1 MLLRHFTVTYDPRIR
16 GSLNPVVREFW
27 DVKVGS
33 MKKFLG
39 SVLMIAAGVGGFLWW
54 KRKQVIVA
62 NEVAADPWPAAVA
75 SPAVAS
81 PDVVSPDAASAV
93 VAQTQV
99 PTETGTPKIAPA
111 AKKAEAK
118 KAAVKKPAAKKPA
131 AKKATPKPP
140 RPSEPKPE

>member
-75 SPAVAS
+75 SP
-81 PDVVSPDAASAV
+81 DVE
-93 VAQTQV
+93 QTQA
-99 PTETGTPKIAPA
+99 PTGTGTPEVAPA
-111 AKKAEAK
+111 AKKAAAK
-118 KAAVKKPAAKKPA
+118 KAPVKKSAAKKP
-131 AKKATPKPP
+131 TPKPP
-140 RPSEPKPE
+140 RPSEPKPQ

>member
-1 MLLRHFTVTYDPRIR
+1 
-16 GSLNPVVREFW
+16 
-27 DVKVGS
+27 

-62 NEVAADPWPAAVA
+62 NEVAADPWPAAVG
-75 SPAVAS
+75 SS
-81 PDVVSPDAASAV
+81 PDV
-93 VAQTQV
+93 AQAQA
-99 PTETGTPKIAPA
+99 PTDTGTPKVAPA
-111 AKKAEAK
+111 AKKVEAK
-118 KAAVKKPAAKKPA
+118 KAPVKKSA

>member
-16 GSLNPVVREFW
+16 GPLNLVVREFW

-39 SVLMIAAGVGGFLWW
+39 SVLMIASGVGGFLWW

-75 SPAVAS
+75 SP
-81 PDVVSPDAASAV
+81 DVE
-93 VAQTQV
+93 QTQA
-99 PTETGTPKIAPA
+99 PTGTGTPEVAPA
-111 AKKAEAK
+111 AKKAAAK
-118 KAAVKKPAAKKPA
+118 KAPVKKSAAKKP
-131 AKKATPKPP
+131 TPKPP
-140 RPSEPKPE
+140 RPSEPKPQ

>member
-27 DVKVGS
+27 DVKVVS
-33 MKKFLG
+33 MKKFAG

-75 SPAVAS
+75 SP
-81 PDVVSPDAASAV
+81 DVE
-93 VAQTQV
+93 QTQA
-99 PTETGTPKIAPA
+99 PTGTGTPEVAPA
-111 AKKAEAK
+111 AKKAAAK
-118 KAAVKKPAAKKPA
+118 KAAAKKAPVKKSAAKKP
-131 AKKATPKPP
+131 TPKPP
-140 RPSEPKPE
+140 RPSEPKPQ

>member
-75 SPAVAS
+75 SP
-81 PDVVSPDAASAV
+81 DVE
-93 VAQTQV
+93 QTQA
-99 PTETGTPKIAPA
+99 PTGTGTPEVAPA
-111 AKKAEAK
+111 AKKAAAK
-118 KAAVKKPAAKKPA
+118 KAAAKKAPVKKSAAKKP
-131 AKKATPKPP
+131 TPKPP
-140 RPSEPKPE
+140 RPSEPKPQ